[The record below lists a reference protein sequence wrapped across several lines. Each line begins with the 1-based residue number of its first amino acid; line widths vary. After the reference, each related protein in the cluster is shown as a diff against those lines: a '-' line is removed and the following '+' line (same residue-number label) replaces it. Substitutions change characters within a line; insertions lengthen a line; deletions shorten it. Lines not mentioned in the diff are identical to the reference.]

1 MKVARNSINH
11 VVLIV
16 VLLALFSCK
25 SQKKEQ
31 QSAEIDIEKETIE
44 QEVTRFVYPLP
55 SPFALTEMLNDIE
68 ASYLIGIS
76 NDPSNVENYFIT
88 RKRGLN
94 LGIYSSDLAYAS
106 TYNMN
111 QEVVN
116 YMNSIRKLLDALDI
130 TGAVDESVLQDVQDN
145 LGNKEKLVEI
155 ITGLIH
161 NTYVYLK
168 ENDKEKLSSL
178 ILAGTWLEGM
188 YLATHVSES
197 TYDNIEIIKII
208 MKQKEPLKDILK
220 IIEPYQE
227 DSDLKEVYAEFSAI
241 DEVYDMQEGSSS
253 LSVSQMKS
261 ITEKVSAFRNR
272 IIE

>member
-1 MKVARNSINH
+1 MKIARNSINYA
-11 VVLIV
+11 VLIV

-31 QSAEIDIEKETIE
+31 QSTEINIEKETIE
-44 QEVTRFVYPLP
+44 QEVAKFAYPLP
-55 SPFALTEMLNDIE
+55 SPFELTEMLNDIE
-68 ASYLIGIS
+68 ASYLISIS

-130 TGAVDESVLQDVQDN
+130 TGAVDESILQDVQDN
-145 LGNKEKLVEI
+145 LGNKEKLVEL

-161 NTYVYLK
+161 DTYVYLR
-168 ENDKEKLSSL
+168 EDNKEKLSSL

-227 DSDLKEVYAEFSAI
+227 DSDLKEVYAVFSAI
-241 DEVYDMQEGSSS
+241 DKVYDMQEGSSS
-253 LSVSQMKS
+253 LSVSQMRS
-261 ITEKVSAFRNR
+261 ITEKVSAFRKR
-272 IIE
+272 IID